1 MSGDTAADV
10 PARAP
15 AQEPPSSGARLR
27 IGVLG
32 GTFDPVHVGHLALAR
47 SARAALRLA
56 QVRLM
61 PTGQSWQKSGVMA
74 SAQQRLAM
82 LRLAVGAE
90 AGLLVDD
97 REVRRGGPSYTIDTL
112 AELRAELGAAA
123 ALVLILGSDQLRNL
137 ATWRRWES
145 LLEVAHIAC
154 TQREQVSLA
163 DLPGPV
169 ESLVR
174 AHGRDALPDAPAGSV
189 VFFSMPPVPV
199 SATALRAALAR
210 GEQPAEL
217 VAPAVL
223 HYIETHR
230 LYGISPRGQD

>member
-1 MSGDTAADV
+1 LSDGSAADASTQAPR
-10 PARAP
+10 PALADTRP
-15 AQEPPSSGARLR
+15 R

-47 SARAALRLA
+47 SARAALRLG
-56 QVRLM
+56 QVRLL
-61 PTGQSWQKSGVMA
+61 PTGQSWQKSGVVA
-74 SAQQRLAM
+74 SATERLAM
-82 LRLAVGAE
+82 LRLAIGSE
-90 AGLLVDD
+90 AGLLADD
-97 REVRRGGPSYTIDTL
+97 REVRRDGPSYTIDTL
-112 AELRAELGAAA
+112 TELRAELGPDP

-137 ATWRRWES
+137 ATWRRWQA
-145 LLEVAHIAC
+145 LLDVAHIAC

-163 DLPGPV
+163 ELPGAV
-169 ESLVR
+169 EALVR
-174 AHGRDALPDAPAGSV
+174 DRGRDALPDTPAGSV

-210 GEQPAEL
+210 GERPAEL

-230 LYGISPRGQD
+230 LYGVAPRGQD